1 MAIKPAQSEAGVDLA
16 SKRCTRIKDSAFLLL
31 LPWANYFFLKK
42 KKNRKKKLEAEVS
55 RRLAILICS
64 AGGLIL

>member
-42 KKNRKKKLEAEVS
+42 KNRKKKLEAEVS